1 MAQHWVKFTLPWR
14 ELGNPDTSFSV
25 YRDSKKFGEL
35 RISRGAVVWYPRGK
49 VRPRKLSWPSF
60 DKVMKGA
67 RISGER
73 RRQAI
78 RPFC

>member
-14 ELGNPDTSFSV
+14 ELGNPDISFSV
-25 YRDSKKFGEL
+25 YRDSKKVGEL

-49 VRPRKLSWPSF
+49 VRPRKLNWPSF
-60 DKVMKGA
+60 DKLMKEA

-73 RRQAI
+73 RR
-78 RPFC
+78 